1 MRLIEN
7 LRSAERK
14 SLANV
19 RRQMDRAREEWTDVE
34 RRIRQRMRVYPQKLR
49 NKINAGSEPGTD
61 PASTDAKLAAAAAQG
76 SKPIISI
83 HGHDVPEKEIEEK
96 IG

>member
-1 MRLIEN
+1 
-7 LRSAERK
+7 
-14 SLANV
+14 
-19 RRQMDRAREEWTDVE
+19 
-34 RRIRQRMRVYPQKLR
+34 
-49 NKINAGSEPGTD
+49 
-61 PASTDAKLAAAAAQG
+61 LAAAAAQG